1 MFDMDGL
8 MVDTERL
15 YVRAN
20 QVIAGRYG
28 KTVTPAIITK
38 MVGRSTIASLEIFAS
53 ELGIAVEAS
62 ELARQRS
69 LVMLELMNE
78 DLVAMPGLGELLQ
91 YLRPRYRMALATGSP
106 STLMFHIVEKL
117 LLGPYFDVLQ
127 SSDDIAQGKP
137 HPAIYLKTSERL
149 SVPPEECI
157 VLEDSGSGVQ
167 AGRAA
172 GCYVIAVPSEHT
184 RHQDLSDA
192 HVSVPDLHAALD
204 HIAERSGVVRQ
215 RLIK

>member
-28 KTVTPAIITK
+28 KTVTPAIIIK
-38 MVGRSTIASLEIFAS
+38 MVGRSTLASLEIFAS

-69 LVMLELMNE
+69 LVMLDLMNE
-78 DLVAMPGLGELLQ
+78 DLVAMPGLNPLLE

-106 STLMFHIVEKL
+106 STLMMHIVRKL
-117 LLGPYFDVLQ
+117 SLEPFFDVLQ
-127 SSDDIAQGKP
+127 SSDDIAEGKP
-137 HPAIYLKTSERL
+137 HPAIYLRTSERL
-149 SVPPEECI
+149 GVRPEECI
-157 VLEDSGSGVQ
+157 VLEDSGSGVK

-172 GCYVIAVPSEHT
+172 GCYVISVPSEHT
-184 RHQDLSDA
+184 RNQDHSDA
-192 HVSVPDLHAALD
+192 HVSVADLHAALD
-204 HIAERSGVVRQ
+204 HIVQRSHIVRQ
-215 RLIK
+215 HSIG

>member
-1 MFDMDGL
+1 MDGL

-28 KTVTPAIITK
+28 KTVTAAIITK

-69 LVMLELMNE
+69 LVMLDLMND
-78 DLVAMPGLGELLQ
+78 DLVAMPGLDELLN
-91 YLRPRYRMALATGSP
+91 YLRPRYRLALATGSP
-106 STLMFHIVEKL
+106 STLMMHIVRQLALE
-117 LLGPYFDVLQ
+117 PFFDVLQ
-127 SSDDIAQGKP
+127 SSDDIPLGKP
-137 HPAIYLKTSERL
+137 DPAIYLRTSERL
-149 SVPPEECI
+149 GVRPEQCI
-157 VLEDSGSGVQ
+157 VLEDSASGVK

-172 GCYVIAVPSEHT
+172 GCHVIAVPSEHT
-184 RHQDLSDA
+184 RLHDLSDA
-192 HVSVPDLHAALD
+192 HVCVADLHAAQAYIMERTP
-204 HIAERSGVVRQ
+204 IAAALG
-215 RLIK
+215 